1 MSSTVIWPGTRECG
15 HVCFIHTFQSSL
27 CAQLDFKL
35 PSLLAT
41 GRVRL
46 VVIDSI
52 AALFRVEFGL
62 NQAVHRAQL
71 LQACGAQLQRLSES
85 YGVAIVCINQVCTY
99 VLPNMPLERL

>member
-1 MSSTVIWPGTRECG
+1 MVIWCFRECTLY
-15 HVCFIHTFQSSL
+15 IPFQSSL

-71 LQACGAQLQRLSES
+71 LQACGAQLQQLSES
-85 YGVAIVCINQVCTY
+85 YGVAVVCINQVHTGTCSTQHASRRG
-99 VLPNMPLERL
+99 L